1 MRNKNNCTLQR
12 FLIIH
17 TMEFTAQQ
25 IASLLSGTVEGNP
38 EASVSNVSRI
48 EEGSPGTLSFLANPK
63 YTPYIY
69 ETLSSIVIVNNS
81 FEAEKP
87 VHATLIRVPD
97 AYSAFAQLLE
107 IYQKFKSDKKG
118 ISSLAFVAKDVN
130 LGDDIYIGEFAF
142 VGDRASIGNRV
153 KIYPQT
159 YIGDDC
165 VIGDDTIIFPGT
177 KIYAGTRIGK
187 QCVLHAG
194 CVLGS
199 DGFGF
204 APQSDNQYKKVPQ
217 TGIVILEDYVEIG
230 ANTTIDRATLGS
242 TIVRKGVKLD
252 NLIQVAHN
260 VEIGENTVIA
270 AQTGIS
276 GSTKIGANCMFGGQ
290 VGLAGH
296 LTIADG
302 VKIAAQSGIGSSIK
316 DQGSVMMGSPA
327 LPFTDYKRILIHFKR
342 LDQMANR
349 ITELEEKLN
358 KIGDQ
363 A

>member
-1 MRNKNNCTLQR
+1 
-12 FLIIH
+12 
-17 TMEFTAQQ
+17 MEFTAQQ
-25 IASLLSGTVEGNP
+25 IAALLSGTVEGNP

-48 EEGSPGTLSFLANPK
+48 EEGTPGTLSFLANPK

-69 ETLSSIVIVNNS
+69 ETQSSIVIVNND
-81 FEAEKP
+81 FVAEKSIQ
-87 VHATLIRVPD
+87 ATLIRVPD
-97 AYSAFAQLLE
+97 AYSAFASLLE
-107 IYQKFKSDKKG
+107 IYHKFKSDKRG
-118 ISSLAFVAKDVN
+118 ISSLAFVAKDAK
-130 LGDDIYIGEFAF
+130 LGNDVYLGEFAF
-142 VGDRASIGNRV
+142 IGERAVLGERV

-165 VIGDDTIIFPGT
+165 VIGDDTIIYPGT
-177 KIYAGTRIGK
+177 KIYPGTRIGK
-187 QCVLHAG
+187 DCLLHAG
-194 CVLGS
+194 CVIGS

-204 APQSDNQYKKVPQ
+204 APQTDNQYKKVPQ

-296 LTIADG
+296 LSIADG

-316 DQGSVMMGSPA
+316 EQGSVMMGSPA
-327 LPFTDYKRILIHFKR
+327 LPFADYKRILVHFKR
-342 LDQMANR
+342 LDQLVNR
-349 ITELEEKLN
+349 IQELEDKLGKMSN
-358 KIGDQ
+358 PD
-363 A
+363 